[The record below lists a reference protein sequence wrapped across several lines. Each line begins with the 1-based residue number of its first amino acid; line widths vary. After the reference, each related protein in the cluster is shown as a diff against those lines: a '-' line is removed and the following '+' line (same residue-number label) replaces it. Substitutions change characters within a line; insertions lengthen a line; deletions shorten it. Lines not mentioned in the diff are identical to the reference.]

1 MAFQV
6 RNPEKAKGLH
16 DYRVQHDAVGGLC
29 SLGRM
34 SPNSQRE
41 QERKI
46 RREIANSNE
55 RRRMQSINS
64 GFQSLKTLLPHS
76 DGEKLSKAAILQQ
89 TSDYIFNLEQDKT
102 RLLQQNTQMKA
113 MLSKRGIEFG
123 SKESPPKRRKNDDSI
138 SSDEGIGSPE
148 IEELSMEEMQ
158 KEMVDL
164 RQQLDRERRLRMLL
178 EEQNRS
184 LEAQLYPEKLRE
196 IAKHVQLQEQQKLM
210 ETQRLRELQAVKS
223 LQLSQPPV
231 PVHIIQNPPVI
242 TATNTARQNLDA
254 IVQAIK
260 HLEGAKETPTPED
273 NERNNNY
280 ESDDDMSE
288 KELDNAEPT
297 DIVDGPITE
306 VQTEEVISTSGT
318 VEVKHEAVTVE
329 LVHPQFGKPQE
340 LTSTPGIFVS

>member
-34 SPNSQRE
+34 SPNTQRE

-64 GFQSLKTLLPHS
+64 GFQSLRTLLPHS
-76 DGEKLSKAAILQQ
+76 DGEKMSKAAILQQ
-89 TSDYIFNLEQDKT
+89 TSDYIYNLEQEKT
-102 RLLQQNTQMKA
+102 RLMQQNTQMKT
-113 MLSKRGIEFG
+113 LLNSKRPTEP
-123 SKESPPKRRKNDDSI
+123 KESPPKRRKNDDSI
-138 SSDEGIGSPE
+138 SSDEGIGSPDMVE
-148 IEELSMEEMQ
+148 DMSVEEMQ
-158 KEMVDL
+158 KEMLEL

-196 IAKHVQLQEQQKLM
+196 IAKQVQIQEQQKLL
-210 ETQRLRELQAVKS
+210 EAQRLREIQAVKQI
-223 LQLSQPPV
+223 QLVQPHPV
-231 PVHIIQNPPVI
+231 TVVQAPPVI

-273 NERNNNY
+273 NDKICCD
-280 ESDDDMSE
+280 SDSDMSE
-288 KELDNAEPT
+288 GDTENVEP
-297 DIVDGPITE
+297 DGIVQGPIAE
-306 VQTEEVISTSGT
+306 VQAEEIISTTGT

-329 LVHPQFGKPQE
+329 LVHPQFSKPQE